1 MFMQTII
8 ILGFIVF
15 VFILTLRLF
24 KMPPELSMIISAF
37 VGALVAGFGLPL
49 RHIVE
54 GSYAYLDIILT
65 IIAATIFMN
74 VLKESGAIFSI
85 VRSMVVKFYKH
96 RLILLI
102 LLMLVLLLPGA
113 LTGAGSV
120 SVLISGGIVAM
131 VLGYMGISLINVT
144 AIVFIGAALS
154 VVAPPVNIY
163 AMIISGGVNM
173 PYIGFFIPLA
183 IPILILAI
191 FSVLF
196 LGWQGKP
203 LELNEII
210 NKLPQV
216 PSKMTGLR
224 VYLPLIVLACLMLST
239 RLFPHILPILGL
251 PLVFLISAVV
261 ALLVIWINGEKVNI
275 FLLSKRTIKQLFPLI
290 STLIAVGIFVQIL
303 TLTGVRGLF
312 VITVISLPLWLV
324 YVGLAIGLPLGEAIL
339 LYGVAA
345 VLGVPLILLFNSLG
359 LDPILATVGIS
370 LICPLGDALPPTR
383 IIGRLTTE
391 TVDYKGPY
399 VNLLKKIIVPWI
411 VITVVG
417 IILVVFSNSLKFLL
431 R

>member
-1 MFMQTII
+1 MISVYLN
-8 ILGFIVF
+8 ILGLKGGSKVFIQTSLTLGAMAL

-54 GSYAYLDIILT
+54 GAYTYLDIILT

-74 VLKESGAIFSI
+74 ILKESGAIFSI

-131 VLGYMGISLINVT
+131 VLGYMGISLINVS

-154 VVAPPVNIY
+154 ITAPPVNIY

-183 IPILILAI
+183 IPVLILAI

-216 PSKMTGLR
+216 SSKMTGLR

-251 PLVFLISAVV
+251 PFVFLISAVV
-261 ALLVIWINGEKVNI
+261 ALFVIWISGEKVNI
-275 FLLSKRTIKQLFPLI
+275 FLML
-290 STLIAVGIFVQIL
+290 
-303 TLTGVRGLF
+303 
-312 VITVISLPLWLV
+312 
-324 YVGLAIGLPLGEAIL
+324 
-339 LYGVAA
+339 
-345 VLGVPLILLFNSLG
+345 
-359 LDPILATVGIS
+359 
-370 LICPLGDALPPTR
+370 
-383 IIGRLTTE
+383 
-391 TVDYKGPY
+391 
-399 VNLLKKIIVPWI
+399 
-411 VITVVG
+411 
-417 IILVVFSNSLKFLL
+417 
-431 R
+431 

>member
-1 MFMQTII
+1 VFIQTSL
-8 ILGFIVF
+8 ILGAMAL

-54 GSYAYLDIILT
+54 GTYTYLDIILT

-74 VLKESGAIFSI
+74 TLKEGGAIFSI

-183 IPILILAI
+183 IPVLILAI
-191 FSVLF
+191 FSVVF

-203 LELNEII
+203 
-210 NKLPQV
+210 
-216 PSKMTGLR
+216 R
-224 VYLPLIVLACLMLST
+224 
-239 RLFPHILPILGL
+239 
-251 PLVFLISAVV
+251 
-261 ALLVIWINGEKVNI
+261 
-275 FLLSKRTIKQLFPLI
+275 IK
-290 STLIAVGIFVQIL
+290 
-303 TLTGVRGLF
+303 
-312 VITVISLPLWLV
+312 
-324 YVGLAIGLPLGEAIL
+324 
-339 LYGVAA
+339 
-345 VLGVPLILLFNSLG
+345 
-359 LDPILATVGIS
+359 
-370 LICPLGDALPPTR
+370 
-383 IIGRLTTE
+383 
-391 TVDYKGPY
+391 
-399 VNLLKKIIVPWI
+399 
-411 VITVVG
+411 
-417 IILVVFSNSLKFLL
+417 
-431 R
+431 